1 LKRYSSIC
9 SALAILI
16 AIANVVPGRARAQE
30 PSINGA
36 AQPTPVPDAAP
47 LMLGI
52 HPFPSY
58 GPAPL
63 TAGFILDAPLDV
75 DDQIVSYLWNF
86 GDGQVSTRP
95 PNILFHTFKKP
106 GSYIVT
112 VSIATATGRT
122 GTAMAGVIVAPP
134 AH

>member
-1 LKRYSSIC
+1 MKRFSSIV
-9 SALAILI
+9 STVAILI
-16 AIANVVPGRARAQE
+16 AIACVVPGRTRAQE
-30 PSINGA
+30 PPMDSA

-58 GPAPL
+58 GSAPL
-63 TAGFILDAPLDV
+63 TAGFILDAPLDA

-112 VSIATATGRT
+112 VSIATAAGRM
-122 GTAMAGVIVAPP
+122 GTAMAGVIVAP
-134 AH
+134 AAR